1 MKVDGQEALAADATG
16 AAGDALQGLTAVEE
30 GGAIYSRFAGNTRLS
45 PIVRKFAARL
55 HEQLDR
61 AAKAQSSGD
70 MEELAR
76 FGHWLAGAAGTVG
89 YDAFTVP
96 ARELEALAK
105 QGDAQAVVT
114 VLGRLNQM
122 ANQVVAPDA
131 LATS

>member
-1 MKVDGQEALAADATG
+1 M
-16 AAGDALQGLTAVEE
+16 
-30 GGAIYSRFAGNTRLS
+30 
-45 PIVRKFAARL
+45 
-55 HEQLDR
+55 
-61 AAKAQSSGD
+61 
-70 MEELAR
+70 
-76 FGHWLAGAAGTVG
+76 G